1 VLLKWCDLLIACSE
15 LEKKFHAMKDDL
27 ITRLQ
32 NACGQRD
39 EARAQV
45 SVVYV
50 CVCACVRAY
59 LSVYMC
65 VRVCVYIQGEHMR
78 GEKRLGEKVHF

>member
-1 VLLKWCDLLIACSE
+1 
-15 LEKKFHAMKDDL
+15 MKDDL

-45 SVVYV
+45 GSG
-50 CVCACVRAY
+50 RK
-59 LSVYMC
+59 
-65 VRVCVYIQGEHMR
+65 I
-78 GEKRLGEKVHF
+78 